1 MSSEKKRGRRILKW
15 TFIVFGGLLAIILVG
30 NALAVWITGTQL
42 DRELARIRAA
52 GDPVS
57 LADLEP
63 EPIPP
68 ERNAATY
75 LRRARDDL
83 RAMDGE
89 ITQAMVDAPV
99 FDVRSPSVMRAIRSA
114 VTTYPKVIPLL
125 EQAAACSRYTS
136 TEPSV
141 SNDPEAFFDAIMPR
155 VQDRRAAAKLLG
167 YYWPE
172 VLFADDKREEAVRSS
187 IALLRLCRLFD
198 QQPMLVDFLVSIACR
213 GIALHSLNQILQT
226 GSVSDELRQELEDE
240 LAKHNL
246 DAAFRLALK
255 TERAVGFSSFRHFMS
270 LPYEDNW
277 FARGFYNRL
286 QLRYLEQL
294 TWYIEH
300 TPEEPFVEK
309 VAEMN
314 SSPPPDCSVG
324 FGTGGGL
331 LGAQIAQRN
340 GQSLLNAIRVL
351 NALQRRENPDEPPA
365 ADLSDLG
372 LPREATLD
380 PFTGKPLIVKRV
392 PDGWLVYSVGQNGID
407 DGGEFGAYR
416 SDEGYGPPAKP
427 EDKKPEDAG
436 SGQED
441 GGDPVSAE

>member
-42 DRELARIRAA
+42 DRELAKIRAA
-52 GDPVS
+52 GGPVS

-63 EPIPP
+63 KPVPP
-68 ERNAATY
+68 DQNAATY
-75 LRRARDDL
+75 LRRAREDLVAIDSEISQALNAGAGLDD
-83 RAMDGE
+83 
-89 ITQAMVDAPV
+89 
-99 FDVRSPSVMRAIRSA
+99 RSPAVLNTIRSA
-114 VTTYPKVIPLL
+114 VTRYPKVIPLL
-125 EQAAACSRYTS
+125 EQAAACSRYAS

-141 SNDPEAFFDAIMPR
+141 SNDLEAFFDAIIPR
-155 VQDRRAAAKLLG
+155 VQDRRPAARLLG
-167 YYWPE
+167 SYWPE
-172 VLFADDKREEAVRSS
+172 VLLAEGKREEAVRSN

-198 QQPMLVDFLVSIACR
+198 QQPALVDFLASIACR
-213 GIALHSLNQILQT
+213 GIALHSLNHILQT

-246 DAAFRLALK
+246 DVAFRLALK
-255 TERAVGFSSFRHFMS
+255 TERAVGFSSFRYFFP

-300 TPEEPFVEK
+300 TPEEPSVDK
-309 VAEMN
+309 IAEVN
-314 SSPPPDCSVG
+314 SSPPPDCSFG

-331 LGAQIAQRN
+331 LAAQIAQRN

-351 NALQRRENPDEPPA
+351 NALQRRENRDEPPA

-407 DGGEFGAYR
+407 DGGHI
-416 SDEGYGPPAKP
+416 DEEPLDIGYGPPAKP
-427 EDKKPEDAG
+427 DDKEPEAAAG
-436 SGQED
+436 GPE
-441 GGDPVSAE
+441 GGGSPISAE